1 VRLSARFPKW
11 ANADLS
17 QIINA
22 SRASSGLLCVTNIGT
37 LKRLTSSTSEKTE
50 SYCSRKM
57 IRAFVRSYGE
67 SSTETLSPGTI
78 RMKCLRIFPE
88 ICARTLRW
96 PGRSTRNIV
105 PGNTCVTVPSVM
117 ICSSFAIARR
127 IYRASAGRSRLRHT
141 SGGLPPRAA
150 PTQDCLRHDYR
161 NWSSESVGK
170 YSRSSSRFHHAPVW
184 RSSFTVVN
192 R

>member
-1 VRLSARFPKW
+1 LFCSAIGNLQLICSVRLSARFPEW

-22 SRASSGLLCVTNIGT
+22 SRAASGLLCLMNALKV
-37 LKRLTSSTSEKTE
+37 KRLTSSTSEETE
-50 SYCSRKM
+50 NYCSRKM

-78 RMKCLRIFPE
+78 RMKCLRILPE

-105 PGNTCVTVPSVM
+105 PGKTCVTVPSVI

-127 IYRASAGRSRLRHT
+127 IYQPAHVAQDHGIRDASTPARESHAQKIIRA
-141 SGGLPPRAA
+141 
-150 PTQDCLRHDYR
+150 
-161 NWSSESVGK
+161 
-170 YSRSSSRFHHAPVW
+170 
-184 RSSFTVVN
+184 
-192 R
+192 

>member
-1 VRLSARFPKW
+1 MFFAALQFILRIGVGRCCRFSWFFCSAIGNLQLICSLRLSARFPKW

-22 SRASSGLLCVTNIGT
+22 SHASGGLLCLINVLT
-37 LKRLTSSTSEKTE
+37 LKHLTSSTSEKTE
-50 SYCSRKM
+50 NYCSRKM

-78 RMKCLRIFPE
+78 RIKCLRILPE

-105 PGNTCVTVPSVM
+105 PGKTCVTVPSVM

-127 IYRASAGRSRLRHT
+127 IYVPAHT
-141 SGGLPPRAA
+141 AQG
-150 PTQDCLRHDYR
+150 
-161 NWSSESVGK
+161 
-170 YSRSSSRFHHAPVW
+170 
-184 RSSFTVVN
+184 
-192 R
+192 

>member
-1 VRLSARFPKW
+1 MGKRRLVLNHKRVAHFGRTSLPYKRFE
-11 ANADLS
+11 
-17 QIINA
+17 
-22 SRASSGLLCVTNIGT
+22 

-78 RMKCLRIFPE
+78 RIKCLRILPE

-105 PGNTCVTVPSVM
+105 PGKTCVTVPSVM
-117 ICSSFAIARR
+117 ICSSFATVRR
-127 IYRASAGRSRLRHT
+127 IYAPAHGAQGCRLQ
-141 SGGLPPRAA
+141 SGGPSPPLSGDREIAS
-150 PTQDCLRHDYR
+150 P
-161 NWSSESVGK
+161 
-170 YSRSSSRFHHAPVW
+170 
-184 RSSFTVVN
+184 
-192 R
+192 